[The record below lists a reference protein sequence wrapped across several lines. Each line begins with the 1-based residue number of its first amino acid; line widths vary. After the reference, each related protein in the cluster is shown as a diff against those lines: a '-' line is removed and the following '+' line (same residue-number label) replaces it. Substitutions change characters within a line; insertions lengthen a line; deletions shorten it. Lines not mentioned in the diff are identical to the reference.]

1 MKKTTVTINN
11 DYDDWKIKG
20 LLAEVLYWDGDK
32 KFGVKLLEKSQTPY
46 LNIGDVIW
54 LKPMWLDG
62 IWDNGRKKLNVLYKL
77 PAHENDTRTKKERYR
92 DYKNRSKRYKMEFEL
107 QINNGEWKKV
117 SRKQIINQM
126 HILKDTQDDFCVRI
140 DFETKWSSMSGCLV
154 ECDESG
160 YTLQRNF
167 IEVERK
173 IKNFQ
178 QRIGRILEGR
188 GK

>member
-1 MKKTTVTINN
+1 MKKVIVTIND
-11 DYDDWKIKG
+11 DYGDWKIKG
-20 LLAEVLYWDGDK
+20 LLAEVMYWDGDK
-32 KFGVKLLEKSQTPY
+32 KFGVKLLENSQTEY

-62 IWDNGRKKLNVLYKL
+62 IWGNGCKKFNVLYKF
-77 PAHENDTRTKKERYR
+77 PYDENDTRTKKERYR
-92 DYKNRSKRYKMEFEL
+92 DYKERSKRYKMQF
-107 QINNGEWKKV
+107 QMKIGQGIWKNV

-126 HILKDTQDDFCVRI
+126 RILKDTQDNFCVDI

-154 ECDESG
+154 ECNETG

-173 IKNFQ
+173 VKNFQ
-178 QRIGRILEGR
+178 QRIGRILEG
-188 GK
+188 KE